1 MTIGTPILV
10 IILLAAADAPS
21 SSPAPAPSATPLREI
36 GNVRVNAACEELVKL
51 ALPVAIIAGNNDRE
65 FVALRTPIARFQS
78 GKGTGDGATMHN
90 ALATSSQASSSTN
103 QAVLKPDGSP
113 QSKIVASRDPLA
125 FDQNDDSNTYSPE
138 RTMAASNI
146 DRMVG
151 KILHNLD
158 AADEAMAQSWKDHP
172 EHRDPALDAVR
183 QRVQNIIDLQ
193 RVLAFR
199 LDDVAGLYFSNS
211 GVASLSPDSERS
223 NFKSLLDKMMD
234 AGIQDDRVAEGS
246 LTATDVA
253 ASVGDVHALKTAPAG
268 YVAAALR
275 MQEIALSAEPP
286 KIARTCDERNGTAP
300 TAAPPVA
307 SPATTP

>member
-1 MTIGTPILV
+1 MTIVAPILV
-10 IILLAAADAPS
+10 TILLAAADAPAP
-21 SSPAPAPSATPLREI
+21 SPAPAPSATPLREI
-36 GNVRVNAACEELVKL
+36 GSVRVNAACEELVKL

-65 FVALRTPIARFQS
+65 FVALRTPIAKFQS
-78 GKGTGDGATMHN
+78 GKGSGDGATMHN
-90 ALATSSQASSSTN
+90 ALVAGSQPTSSIVNKLDGTAQAK
-103 QAVLKPDGSP
+103 Q
-113 QSKIVASRDPLA
+113 VAARDPLA
-125 FDQNDDSNTYSPE
+125 FDPNDDENTYSPE

-158 AADEAMAQSWKDHP
+158 AADKAMAQSWKDHP
-172 EHRDPALDAVR
+172 EHQDPALNAVR

-234 AGIQDDRVAEGS
+234 AGIQDDHQAEGV
-246 LTATDVA
+246 LTATDAA
-253 ASVGDVHALKTAPAG
+253 ASVGDVRALKAAPAG

-275 MQEIALSAEPP
+275 MQEIALSAEAP

-300 TAAPPVA
+300 TAAPPSA
-307 SPATTP
+307 APSATP

>member
-1 MTIGTPILV
+1 MTMSAPIL
-10 IILLAAADAPS
+10 ILVLLSAADVPA
-21 SSPAPAPSATPLREI
+21 SSPAPDPSATPLREI
-36 GNVRVNAACEELVKL
+36 GSVRANAACEELVKL

-65 FVALRTPIARFQS
+65 FVALRTPIAKFQS

-90 ALATSSQASSSTN
+90 ALVAGSQPSSSIVNKLDGTSQAK
-103 QAVLKPDGSP
+103 Q
-113 QSKIVASRDPLA
+113 VAARDPLA
-125 FDQNDDSNTYSPE
+125 FDPNDDENTYSPE

-158 AADEAMAQSWKDHP
+158 AADKAMAQSWKDHP
-172 EHRDPALDAVR
+172 EHQDPALNAVR

-234 AGIQDDRVAEGS
+234 AGIQEDHQAEGA
-246 LTATDVA
+246 LTATDTA
-253 ASVGDVHALKTAPAG
+253 ASVGDVRALKSAPAG

-275 MQEIALSAEPP
+275 MQEIALSADAP
-286 KIARTCDERNGTAP
+286 KIARTCSQNNATSP
-300 TAAPPVA
+300 TAAP
-307 SPATTP
+307 

>member
-1 MTIGTPILV
+1 
-10 IILLAAADAPS
+10 
-21 SSPAPAPSATPLREI
+21 
-36 GNVRVNAACEELVKL
+36 VNAACEELVKL

-65 FVALRTPIARFQS
+65 FVALRTPIAKFQS
-78 GKGTGDGATMHN
+78 GKGNGDEGTMHN
-90 ALATSSQASSSTN
+90 ALVAGSQPTSSITNKLDGTTQAK
-103 QAVLKPDGSP
+103 Q
-113 QSKIVASRDPLA
+113 IASRDPLA
-125 FDQNDDSNTYSPE
+125 FDPNDDENTYSPE

-158 AADEAMAQSWKDHP
+158 AADKAMAQSWKDHP
-172 EHRDPALDAVR
+172 EHQDPALNAVR

-234 AGIQDDRVAEGS
+234 AGIQDDHQAEGA
-246 LTATDVA
+246 LTATDTA
-253 ASVGDVHALKTAPAG
+253 ASVGDVHALKAAPAG

-275 MQEIALSAEPP
+275 MQEIALSREAP
-286 KIARTCDERNGTAP
+286 KIARTCDDRNGTAP
-300 TAAPPVA
+300 SSAPPVVA
-307 SPATTP
+307 PPATP

>member
-1 MTIGTPILV
+1 MTMSAPIL
-10 IILLAAADAPS
+10 ILVLLSAADVPA
-21 SSPAPAPSATPLREI
+21 SSPAPDPSATPLREI
-36 GNVRVNAACEELVKL
+36 GSVRANAACEELVKL

-65 FVALRTPIARFQS
+65 FVALRTPIAKFQS

-90 ALATSSQASSSTN
+90 ALVAGSQPSSSIVNKLDGTSQAK
-103 QAVLKPDGSP
+103 Q
-113 QSKIVASRDPLA
+113 VAARDPLA
-125 FDQNDDSNTYSPE
+125 FDPNDDENTYSPE

-158 AADEAMAQSWKDHP
+158 AADKAMAQSWKDHP
-172 EHRDPALDAVR
+172 EHQDPALNAVR

-234 AGIQDDRVAEGS
+234 AGIQDDHQAEGA
-246 LTATDVA
+246 LTATDTA
-253 ASVGDVHALKTAPAG
+253 ASVGDVRALKSAPAG

-275 MQEIALSAEPP
+275 MQEIALSADAP
-286 KIARTCDERNGTAP
+286 KIARTCSQNDATSP
-300 TAAPPVA
+300 TAAP
-307 SPATTP
+307 